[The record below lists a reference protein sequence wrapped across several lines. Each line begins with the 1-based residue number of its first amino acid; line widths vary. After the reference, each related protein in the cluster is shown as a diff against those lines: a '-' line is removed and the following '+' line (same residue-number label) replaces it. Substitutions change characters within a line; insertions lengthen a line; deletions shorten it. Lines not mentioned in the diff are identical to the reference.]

1 MHRHAYKSRKLSKAA
16 GPRRALLRG
25 LVDSLIL
32 YERIET
38 TEAKAREIA
47 PLTEKLIT
55 KAKKQDLH
63 NYRQILSSVS
73 SPIAGQKLYY
83 ELAAGFEGREG
94 GYTRII
100 KTGNRRGDNAPMA
113 VVELVLPENFGKD
126 KEAAVDTKDVK
137 STIDKDAK
145 KATPAK
151 PKAKSASSAK
161 STAKKPSTKAVEKK

>member
-38 TEAKAREIA
+38 TEARAREIA
-47 PLTEKLIT
+47 PITEKLIT

-63 NYRQILSSVS
+63 NYRQILAAVS
-73 SPIAGQKLYY
+73 SPVAGQKLYY
-83 ELAAGFEGREG
+83 ELAAGFEGRDG

-113 VVELVLPENFGKD
+113 MVELVLPENFGAD
-126 KEAAVDTKDVK
+126 KAKAETEKESAKNATRPTTKKVE
-137 STIDKDAK
+137 AK
-145 KATPAK
+145 KDDKSIKKPA
-151 PKAKSASSAK
+151 AKS
-161 STAKKPSTKAVEKK
+161 STKKVGSK

>member
-1 MHRHAYKSRKLSKAA
+1 MHRHAVKTRKLSKAA
-16 GPRRALLRG
+16 GSRRALLRG

-38 TEAKAREIA
+38 TEVRAREIA
-47 PLTEKLIT
+47 PITEKLIT

-63 NYRQILSSVS
+63 NYRQILASVS
-73 SPIAGQKLYY
+73 SPVAGQKLYY

-113 VVELVLPENFGKD
+113 IIELVLPENFGAD
-126 KEAAVDTKDVK
+126 KAKAEATKEPEKKNAKTAPKQSV
-137 STIDKDAK
+137 AK
-145 KATPAK
+145 KDDKAT
-151 PKAKSASSAK
+151 
-161 STAKKPSTKAVEKK
+161 KKPSTQKAGKK

>member
-1 MHRHAYKSRKLSKAA
+1 MHRHAYKSRKLSKAT

-38 TEAKAREIA
+38 TEARAREIA
-47 PLTEKLIT
+47 PLAEKLIT

-63 NYRQILSSVS
+63 NYRQILASVS
-73 SPIAGQKLYY
+73 SPVAGQKLYY
-83 ELAAGFEGREG
+83 ELADAFEGREG

-113 VVELVLPENFGKD
+113 VVELILPEDFNKVKAVSNAKQTESKPSNKATEKKSDKD
-126 KEAAVDTKDVK
+126 KSKPTSPQK
-137 STIDKDAK
+137 AK
-145 KATPAK
+145 K
-151 PKAKSASSAK
+151 
-161 STAKKPSTKAVEKK
+161 TKAVGAKS

>member
-16 GPRRALLRG
+16 GPRQALLRG

-38 TEAKAREIA
+38 TEARAREIA
-47 PLTEKLIT
+47 PITEKLIT

-63 NYRQILSSVS
+63 NYRQILASVS

-83 ELAAGFEGREG
+83 ELAEAFTGREG
-94 GYTRII
+94 GYTRIV

-113 VVELVLPENFGKD
+113 VVELVLPADFV
-126 KEAAVDTKDVK
+126 ATKTKQDEVE
-137 STIDKDAK
+137 
-145 KATPAK
+145 K
-151 PKAKSASSAK
+151 PKADKVAKKSVKGEAK
-161 STAKKPSTKAVEKK
+161 KSVTALKAKKPAAKQKAGSK

>member
-1 MHRHAYKSRKLSKAA
+1 MHRHAYRSRKLSKAA

-38 TEAKAREIA
+38 TEARAREIA
-47 PLTEKLIT
+47 PITEKLIT

-63 NYRQILSSVS
+63 NYRQILAAVS
-73 SPIAGQKLYY
+73 SPVAGQKLYY
-83 ELAAGFEGREG
+83 ELAAGFEGRDG

-113 VVELVLPENFGKD
+113 VVELVLPENFGTD
-126 KEAAVDTKDVK
+126 KVKAEAEKESAKPATKK
-137 STIDKDAK
+137 TEAK
-145 KATPAK
+145 KDDKAT
-151 PKAKSASSAK
+151 
-161 STAKKPSTKAVEKK
+161 KKPAVKPAAEKVGKK